1 MKLLFD
7 QNMSPKLPARL
18 VDLSS
23 GAAHVRQF
31 HSESAPD
38 TYLWEH
44 AKDNN
49 FAIATKDVDFSERP
63 LLYGFPPKVV
73 WFKRGNC
80 SASEMEI
87 ILRKHADGIKKFFAD
102 DSSGLFVIQ

>member
-18 VDLSS
+18 ADVFP
-23 GAAHVRQF
+23 GAAHVRQY
-31 HSESAPD
+31 HLERAPD
-38 TYLWEH
+38 VYLWDY
-44 AKDNN
+44 ARDND
-49 FAIATKDVDFSERP
+49 FAIVTKDVDFSERP
-63 LLYGFPPKVV
+63 ILLGFPPKVI

-80 SASEMEI
+80 PTSEMKTV
-87 ILRKHADGIKKFFAD
+87 LRKHADEIRRFLDD